1 MKQISPW
8 FVVAAGICLV
18 DLGMTIPIWAGDS
31 PGKIEFT
38 ETEVVKPPAGCAVA
52 VRVNG
57 EGWLFRTPP
66 RKVIASADNSNYVYV
81 RQEGEN
87 AFVVTANATWPVK
100 GATFVHFASGFSP
113 DGKRLAYLELA
124 EKPKRGWILG
134 DPPPYRLYVNGAQV
148 ASIQKWEP
156 LSVYYSADGKRLAFV
171 EQIESGVIEAFKRS
185 VGVRAVVDGKPGP
198 QFEDI
203 SGFSFSSPGKRYA
216 YLAKTANG
224 ELRVV
229 VDGKQEDEPLTE
241 LYAGVV
247 FSKDEQH
254 FAYSG
259 KNAKG
264 ENHVFVDGKSA
275 KRLGNQP
282 LGLQYD
288 PEDRLSFVARVN
300 GRSLLVRGD
309 SGSEFTFKVPATHET
324 GCRSS
329 ILFSP
334 DGKRL
339 GFIAVLKQYG
349 GLSPVIDG
357 REYSYSGTQC
367 LTFSEDSRH
376 FGFLT
381 VSKKLV
387 INGVAADLPEM
398 PVEGSTIRFDTKGG
412 FDVLVYKDDSIVRLS
427 GKCPDPPAPIEM
439 KPVEI
444 KPGDL
449 EAVEPVRTVRPG
461 RR

>member
-1 MKQISPW
+1 MKLISPW
-8 FVVAAGICLV
+8 LVAAGICLV

-38 ETEVVKPPAGCAVA
+38 ETEVVKVPAGCAVA
-52 VRVNG
+52 VRTNG
-57 EGWLFRTPP
+57 EGWLFQQAPA
-66 RKVIASADNSNYVYV
+66 RKVIASADNSNYAYV
-81 RQEGEN
+81 RQEGEK

-100 GATFVHFASGFSP
+100 GFAFTHFASGFSL

-171 EQIESGVIEAFKRS
+171 EQIESGVIEALKRS

-203 SGFSFSSPGKRYA
+203 SDFSFSSSGKRYA
-216 YLAKTANG
+216 YLAKARDG
-224 ELRVV
+224 LRVV
-229 VDGKQEDEPLTE
+229 VDGKQEGEPLTE

-247 FSKDEQH
+247 FSKDDQH

-288 PEDRLSFVARVN
+288 PLGRLSFVARVN

-309 SGSEFTFKVPATHET
+309 SGSELTFKVPATHET
-324 GCRSS
+324 GCRPS

-334 DGKRL
+334 DGKRF
-339 GFIAVLKQYG
+339 GFMAVLKQYG
-349 GLSPVIDG
+349 GLTPVIDG
-357 REYSYSGTQC
+357 REYSYSGLTKC

-381 VSKKLV
+381 VSKTLV
-387 INGVAADLPEM
+387 INGVAAKLPEM
-398 PVEGSTIRFDTKGG
+398 PVEGSSIHFDTKGG
-412 FDVLVYKDDSIVRLS
+412 FDVLVYKDDSVVRLS

-449 EAVEPVRTVRPG
+449 EAVEPVRTIRPG